1 MLATPSAPD
10 SNDSCLEAGQDL
22 GDLLLDDP
30 TLHECACASLNISAA
45 EFRRWDCSRFD
56 PVIKTPFDVVIL
68 VSYISIM
75 VVSLVGNSLVCYI
88 VLSSA
93 RMRTVTNYLITN
105 MAVGDLLMTLLCVP
119 FTFSSVLL
127 LQHWPFGATMCWL
140 VSFTQAVSVFVSAFS
155 LIAISVDRYRAI
167 IFPLRPRVTRQHARL
182 FILLI
187 WLLAVGTC
195 VPIAV
200 TSRLWQP
207 PHRRFLLGDLHVC
220 DEHWQHGSREQYSM
234 AVMALQYFLPVL
246 VLMYTYGRI
255 ALEVWGK
262 TAALFEQRDPREAR
276 LARTRRKVSGL
287 HGRRRP
293 AQGRRWWW
301 GLAGA
306 LRARSWLNTM
316 RWFSV
321 TWAFWEGYHWMIQLL
336 NSMVFIIGMGFDR
349 G

>member
-1 MLATPSAPD
+1 MSWNSSSALPSPAPENHVFV
-10 SNDSCLEAGQDL
+10 SPSSRLGAPSVNETCLEAAQAL
-22 GDLLLDDP
+22 GDLLLANR
-30 TLHECACASLNISAA
+30 TLHECACASRNISTS
-45 EFRRWDCSRFD
+45 EFRHWNCGQFD
-56 PVIKTPFDVVIL
+56 PIIKTSFDVVIL

-75 VVSLVGNSLVCYI
+75 IVSLVGNTLVCYI

-167 IFPLRPRVTRQHARL
+167 IYPLRPRVTRQHARL

-187 WLLAVGTC
+187 WLLAIGTC

-207 PHRRFLLGDLHVC
+207 PHRRFILNDLYVC
-220 DEHWQHGSREQYSM
+220 DEHWQQGSREQYSM

-276 LARTRRKVSGL
+276 LARTRRKVS
-287 HGRRRP
+287 P
-293 AQGRRWWW
+293 A
-301 GLAGA
+301 
-306 LRARSWLNTM
+306 
-316 RWFSV
+316 
-321 TWAFWEGYHWMIQLL
+321 
-336 NSMVFIIGMGFDR
+336 R
-349 G
+349 GSGN